1 MCGHYA
7 FRSSSPKTPAYINNI
22 TSNTNI
28 AFVSMTINVV
38 GIIGIN
44 SLLCILFLF
53 GVLQGN
59 TLNDISANRGTFHI
73 VARKIRRCVD

>member
-7 FRSSSPKTPAYINNI
+7 FHSSSPKTPAYINNI

-38 GIIGIN
+38 WIIGIN
-44 SLLCILFLF
+44 
-53 GVLQGN
+53 
-59 TLNDISANRGTFHI
+59 
-73 VARKIRRCVD
+73 

>member
-7 FRSSSPKTPAYINNI
+7 FHSSSPKTPAYINNI

-38 GIIGIN
+38 GIILYPYKFFFAYPFYAIKAAMLN
-44 SLLCILFLF
+44 LLVFL
-53 GVLQGN
+53 
-59 TLNDISANRGTFHI
+59 
-73 VARKIRRCVD
+73 